1 MSVSVCPNPGH
12 TEGSVTG
19 GSGGSLRRFLREAE
33 FSLRERFE
41 SSLPEQISHFSSRS
55 DALVSFG
62 VHWDAVAIAALSGAV
77 ETGLWPRAQPRAAV
91 FASCSPDN
99 TCKGL
104 KTSLGGGGNISKV
117 QAVCSPLLPRQ
128 PHTVLP
134 SHILSRAVECC
145 PVEVPFRGISGF
157 FFSDWLTPYIW
168 LTQTAIV
175 LKHLFCTTCLLHLP
189 S

>member
-104 KTSLGGGGNISKV
+104 KTSLGGEGISPKFRLCV
-117 QAVCSPLLPRQ
+117 LTCFPGSLTQSCLCTSFPELLNALPWRCLLEGFQGFFSQTGSPL
-128 PHTVLP
+128 
-134 SHILSRAVECC
+134 I
-145 PVEVPFRGISGF
+145 FG
-157 FFSDWLTPYIW
+157 
-168 LTQTAIV
+168 
-175 LKHLFCTTCLLHLP
+175 
-189 S
+189 